1 MPSDTPPPGIDP
13 ARHAQRLPR
22 RIHRLRMLGMG
33 LAALPIGMVLL
44 ENQAGAGHWGFL
56 LFTTILWPQL
66 ALWLALRLE
75 RIERGHD
82 LDLNSLDV
90 RRQRV
95 SEAAACAHEARR
107 DRRGR
112 APGRR

>member
-44 ENQAGAGHWGFL
+44 ENQAGAGHYPGSAPE
-56 LFTTILWPQL
+56 TRAVTVMARAGP
-66 ALWLALRLE
+66 AKASR
-75 RIERGHD
+75 
-82 LDLNSLDV
+82 
-90 RRQRV
+90 
-95 SEAAACAHEARR
+95 AAISS
-107 DRRGR
+107 
-112 APGRR
+112 